1 MKEPQLDFLVEV
13 SEILQRPEKRSKKPQ
28 NSRRVFNIM
37 SGTFTGPKLKGDV
50 LPGGQYWIRIRPDK
64 VFELDVRSTL
74 LTEDDQVISQCYRG
88 IVLAEPEITSR
99 LRKGESDIDSSQ
111 YYLRT
116 TLIFETT
123 SEKYSW
129 LNQIVTIG
137 IGERTST
144 GVTYRVYAVL

>member
-28 NSRRVFNIM
+28 NPRRVFNIM
-37 SGTFTGPKLKGDV
+37 GGTFTGPNLKGDV
-50 LPGGQYWIRIRPDK
+50 LPGGHYWIRIRPDS

-88 IVLAEPEITSR
+88 IVLAESETINR

-116 TLIFETT
+116 TLVFETT